1 MKAMSKRFLNLSKMF
16 RVPKG
21 IPKEDKAEY
30 RRFFFS
36 SDIAQSK
43 VVLAL
48 LAIAIAAFGVSDYV
62 LLGLSL
68 QFYLVEILRFLL
80 VIYSIIIILTLK
92 NRKSFHSYDSTL
104 FLYLLTFVAFSLFV
118 NTSRPEGFAVQA
130 VILGISVFVIYLAL
144 PTRFLNQFI
153 LSSVYTVG
161 ESILLFF
168 IMPTLDQ
175 PQFIPI
181 LSTLLF
187 ANMIAALATWEFN
200 YYRWL
205 VFKDLSRLRKS
216 ERFAVIGQTAGMVGH
231 DIRNP
236 LQAITNDLFLVQKEL
251 NRNVSCKSEDIAE
264 SISSINENIGYINK
278 IVSDLQDYTGKLTL
292 NITKVKIKSVFLGM
306 LDNIPKTIKTKVV
319 VDEDS
324 ALKTDATYLK
334 RVFSNLIINA
344 IQAMPNGGEL
354 MLEAKTFDNKAVISV
369 KDTGL
374 GIPSEV
380 RSNLFTPLFTTK
392 AKGQGLGLAVVKR
405 LVVALNGTITF
416 ESKEGKG
423 TTFIIELPL
432 ELEG

>member
-1 MKAMSKRFLNLSKMF
+1 
-16 RVPKG
+16 
-21 IPKEDKAEY
+21 
-30 RRFFFS
+30 
-36 SDIAQSK
+36 
-43 VVLAL
+43 
-48 LAIAIAAFGVSDYV
+48 
-62 LLGLSL
+62 
-68 QFYLVEILRFLL
+68 
-80 VIYSIIIILTLK
+80 
-92 NRKSFHSYDSTL
+92 
-104 FLYLLTFVAFSLFV
+104 
-118 NTSRPEGFAVQA
+118 
-130 VILGISVFVIYLAL
+130 
-144 PTRFLNQFI
+144 
-153 LSSVYTVG
+153 
-161 ESILLFF
+161 
-168 IMPTLDQ
+168 MPTLDQ

-216 ERFAVIGQTAGMVGH
+216 ERFAVIGQIAGMVGH

-354 MLEAKTFDNKAVISV
+354 MLEAKTFDNKAIISV

-432 ELEG
+432 ELEGKPKD

>member
-1 MKAMSKRFLNLSKMF
+1 MSKLLLNLSKQMQ
-16 RVPKG
+16 VPKG

-30 RRFFFS
+30 RRFFFR
-36 SDIAQSK
+36 SDIAQSR

-48 LAIAIAAFGVSDYV
+48 LAIAVAAFGLSDYL
-62 LLGLSL
+62 LLGLSF

-80 VIYSIIIILTLK
+80 VIYSILVILTIK
-92 NRKSFHSYDSTL
+92 KRKSFHSYDSTL
-104 FLYLLTFVAFSLFV
+104 FLYLIAFIAFSLFV

-130 VILGISVFVIYLAL
+130 VILGMSVFVIYLAL
-144 PTRFLNQFI
+144 PTRFLYQFI
-153 LSSVYTVG
+153 LSSFYTVG

-168 IMPTLDQ
+168 ILPTLDQ

-181 LSTLLF
+181 LSTVLF
-187 ANMIAALATWEFN
+187 ANMIAALASWEFN

-236 LQAITNDLFLVQKEL
+236 LQAITNDLFLVQDEL
-251 NRNVSCKSEDIAE
+251 KRNPSCKNEDIAG
-264 SISSINENIGYINK
+264 SINSINENIGYINK

-292 NITKVKIKSVFLGM
+292 NITTVKIKSTFLSL
-306 LDNIPKTIKTKVV
+306 LDNIPKTIKTHVV
-319 VDEDS
+319 VEQDFS
-324 ALKTDATYLK
+324 LKTDATYLK
-334 RVFSNLIINA
+334 RILSNLIMNA

-354 MLEAKTFDNKAVISV
+354 TLEAKTSGNKVVINV
-369 KDTGL
+369 MDTGI

-380 RSNLFTPLFTTK
+380 RSDLFTPLFTTK

-405 LVVALNGTITF
+405 LVVALNGRITF

-423 TTFIIELPL
+423 TRFIIELPI
-432 ELEG
+432 E